1 MKVSAVVT
9 VPPYATFLEE
19 VARHPLVT
27 GLRLNT
33 VMPIKGTPHDT
44 LRRLSGYG
52 VPLWVDLKGRQLRV
66 VGAAIPPFT
75 EVRVSHPL
83 SVETPADCFFDDG
96 REYARVMEVDG
107 DRLILEDTPRRFVGP
122 GESINIV
129 HPSLKIDGTLTP
141 TDKDYLSAMKELG
154 MTRVMLSYCEEAADV
169 EEVKALLPG
178 AEVVLKIESLK
189 GLDLA
194 ARQGDRQGRLMAA
207 RGDLYVEVLEPHRI
221 VRAMRAVHAADPQAW
236 VASRLFPSL
245 ARGPVPEAQ
254 DIGDAAWL
262 MSLGYRTFMLGDEV
276 CLRRDSVMAALNL
289 LGHVA
294 EAVG

>member
-1 MKVSAVVT
+1 MRVSAVVT

-33 VMPIKGTPHDT
+33 VMPIKGSPHDT

-129 HPSLKIDGTLTP
+129 HPSLKIEGTLTP
-141 TDKDYLSAMKELG
+141 TDKGYLTAMKELG
-154 MTRVMLSYCEEAADV
+154 LTRVMLSYCEEPSDV
-169 EEVKALLPG
+169 EEVRSLLPG
-178 AEVVLKIESLK
+178 AEVVLKIESLR

-221 VRAMRAVHAADPQAW
+221 VRAMRAVHAADPKAW

-294 EAVG
+294 EAAG

>member
-1 MKVSAVVT
+1 MKVAAVVT
-9 VPPYATFLEE
+9 GPPYATFLEE

-75 EVRVSHPL
+75 EVRVSHPV
-83 SVETPADCFFDDG
+83 SVDTPADCFFDDG
-96 REYARVMEVDG
+96 REYARVLAVDG
-107 DRLILEDTPRRFVGP
+107 DLLILEDTPRRFVGP
-122 GESINIV
+122 GESLNIV
-129 HPSLKIDGTLTP
+129 HPSLQVHGTLTT
-141 TDKDYLSAMKELG
+141 TDKGYLTAMGELG
-154 MTRVMLSYCEEAADV
+154 LTRVMLSYCEEPSDV
-169 EEVKALLPG
+169 EEVRALLPG

-194 ARQGDRQGRLMAA
+194 RRQGDRQGRLMAA

-221 VRAMRAVHAADPQAW
+221 VRALRAVHAADPQAW

-245 ARGPVPEAQ
+245 ARGAVPEAQ

-289 LGHVA
+289 LAHVA

>member
-1 MKVSAVVT
+1 MKVAAVVT

-33 VMPIKGTPHDT
+33 VMPIKGPSQET
-44 LRRLSGYG
+44 LKRLSGYG

-66 VGAAIPPFT
+66 LGAAIPPFT
-75 EVRVSHPL
+75 EVRVSHP
-83 SVETPADCFFDDG
+83 VTVDTPADCFFDDG
-96 REYARVMEVDG
+96 REYARVMAVDG

-122 GESINIV
+122 GESLNIV
-129 HPSLKIDGTLTP
+129 HPSLEIHGTLTP
-141 TDKDYLSAMKELG
+141 TDKAYLAAMAELG
-154 MTRVMLSYCEEAADV
+154 LTRVMLSYCEVPSDV
-169 EEVKALLPG
+169 EEVKSLLPG

-194 ARQGDRQGRLMAA
+194 MRQGDRQGRLMAA

-221 VRAMRAVHAADPQAW
+221 VRALRAVRAADPQAW

-245 ARGPVPEAQ
+245 ARGAVPEAQ

>member
-33 VMPIKGTPHDT
+33 VMPIKGSPHDT

-83 SVETPADCFFDDG
+83 RVETPADCFFDDG

-122 GESINIV
+122 GESINLV

-141 TDKDYLSAMKELG
+141 TDREYLSAMKELG
-154 MTRVMLSYCEEAADV
+154 MTRVMLSYCEETSDV
-169 EEVKALLPG
+169 EEVKSLLPG

-245 ARGPVPEAQ
+245 AKGSVPEAQ

>member
-9 VPPYATFLEE
+9 VPPYASFLEE

-27 GLRLNT
+27 GFRLNT

-96 REYARVMEVDG
+96 REYARVLAVDG

-122 GESINIV
+122 GESLNIV
-129 HPSLKIDGTLTP
+129 HPSLKIEGTLTA
-141 TDKDYLSAMKELG
+141 TDKGYLTAMKELG
-154 MTRVMLSYCEEAADV
+154 MTRVMLSYCEEPSDV
-169 EEVKALLPG
+169 EEVSSLLPG
-178 AEVVLKIESLK
+178 AEVVLKIESIK

-221 VRAMRAVHAADPQAW
+221 VRAMRAVRSADPQAW

-245 ARGPVPEAQ
+245 ARGAVPEAQ